1 MTFLF
6 FPFLNRS
13 KKPGRFNLGII
24 CIIIDLF
31 IVACIAASCTKGR
44 CYPSKGSRDYAIQ
57 VTEGVELP
65 HTFAAHNCTKPIDS
79 LKTISK

>member
-1 MTFLF
+1 MRITTRHIVML
-6 FPFLNRS
+6 
-13 KKPGRFNLGII
+13 I
-24 CIIIDLF
+24 CIFATAFVFSVII
-31 IVACIAASCTKGR
+31 ASCTKGR
-44 CYPSKGSRDYAIQ
+44 CYPSKGSRDYAIE